1 MNPSIRYRLRLLPA
15 IAALSLLVAP
25 LGAQP
30 THAAT
35 QFVAHKVIGSLSN
48 AVAFT
53 FAPNGDVFYVNRLT
67 GEINIWHAATK
78 TKTNFFTVPNVVGAS
93 NNEQGLLGIALDPDY
108 PSTPSVYVYA
118 TRDISGEEHN
128 QILRIT
134 DNGGTGQNL
143 TTVFSASTTAGQ
155 YHDGGRILFGP
166 DGKLYATMGEAH
178 GSTAAQQ
185 LGNPAGKVLRMNA
198 DGSVPN
204 DNPFAGSRIWSYG
217 LRNSFGLGFDPE
229 SGNLWETENGPACND
244 EINRIVK
251 GGNFGWGPS
260 QTCSTPPQP
269 PKNTNQDGPNPI
281 LPKRFY
287 TPTIAPTGIVFC
299 EHCSLGARQN
309 GTLFFGAHNTDQIR
323 ELHLT
328 DNRRGVASQ
337 AVVFTGST
345 GIYSMEA
352 GPDGRLYFSDH
363 SGIWKLTRA

>member
-1 MNPSIRYRLRLLPA
+1 MHRPLRYRLRALPA
-15 IAALSLLVAP
+15 IAALSMLLMP

-30 THAAT
+30 TQAAPT
-35 QFVAHKVIGSLSN
+35 FTPHKLIRNVSD

-53 FAPNGDVFYVNRLT
+53 FAPNGDVFYVDRLT
-67 GEINIWHAATK
+67 GDIHLWVAATK
-78 TKTNFFTVPNVVGAS
+78 TKTDFFTVPNVVGS
-93 NNEQGLLGIALDPDY
+93 GEQGLLGIALDPDF
-108 PSTPSVYVYA
+108 PTTPYVYVYA
-118 TRDISGEEHN
+118 TRDLGGEEHN

-134 DNGGTGQNL
+134 DNGGTGQDL
-143 TTVFSASTTAGQ
+143 TPIFSASTTAGV

-178 GSTAAQQ
+178 GAAAAQQ

-229 SGNLWETENGPACND
+229 TGNLWETENGPSCND

-260 QTCSTPPQP
+260 ETCSTPPQA

-281 LPKRFY
+281 QPKRFY

-299 EHCSLGARQN
+299 DHCSLGARQN
-309 GTLFFGAHNTDQIR
+309 GTLFFGAHNTGQIR

-337 AVVFTGST
+337 DVVFTDST

-352 GPDGRLYFSDH
+352 APDGRLYFSDH
-363 SGIWKLTRA
+363 NAIWRLARG

>member
-1 MNPSIRYRLRLLPA
+1 MKTSSRRKLRLLPA
-15 IAALSLLVAP
+15 VAALTLLVAP
-25 LGAQP
+25 LGAP
-30 THAAT
+30 SSGAAVT
-35 QFVAHKVIGSLSN
+35 FQAHKVIGNVSN

-53 FAPNGDVFYVNRLT
+53 FAPNGDVFYVDRLT
-67 GEINIWHAATK
+67 GDIHIWHAATK
-78 TKTNFFTVPNVVGAS
+78 TKADFFTVPNVVGS
-93 NNEQGLLGIALDPDY
+93 GEQGLLGIALDPDY

-118 TRDISGEEHN
+118 TRDTGGEEHN

-134 DNGGTGQNL
+134 DNDGTGEDL
-143 TTVFSASTTAGQ
+143 TPIFSASTTAGV

-178 GSTAAQQ
+178 GAAAAQQ

-204 DNPFAGSRIWSYG
+204 DNPFNGSRIWSYG

-229 SGNLWETENGPACND
+229 TGNLWETENGPACND
-244 EINRIVK
+244 ELNRIVK
-251 GGNFGWGPS
+251 GGNFGWGS
-260 QTCSTPPQP
+260 HETCNTPPQP
-269 PKNTNQDGPNPI
+269 PKNTNQDGPSPI
-281 LPKRFY
+281 MPKRFY

-299 EHCSLGARQN
+299 DHCSLGARQN
-309 GTLFFGAHNTDQIR
+309 GTLFFGAHNTAQIR

-337 AVVFTGST
+337 DVVFTGST

-363 SGIWKLTRA
+363 DGIWKLARG